1 MIEQLI
7 KKVDILSVFTR
18 CKDPLDIRFGDILKQ
33 YSDNTEIS
41 KNTIAILGVPQD
53 LGIIRNGGRPGAA
66 LGPEAI
72 RKALYKLTVHGL
84 SKQLDHIDII
94 DIGDIDCEGETLESI
109 REKHYAIAREI
120 LESGAKL
127 LVIGGGHDCA
137 YPHAK
142 ALNSL
147 SESISVINVDPHL
160 DVRDLIEGKAHSGS
174 PFREIQTELSPAFL
188 HEFGIQE
195 FSVSTHHVEYA
206 QQCSIGISWYAD
218 LRCRN
223 SINQDFLEIML
234 LAKRSSNNVF
244 VSFDTDSISSAFAP
258 GVSAP
263 AAIGFTSDE
272 ILGMSYVAAS
282 NHATV
287 IDFVEMNPQYD
298 QDGRTAK
305 IIALSIAMAI
315 KGWLE

>member
-1 MIEQLI
+1 MIEHLI
-7 KKVDILSVFTR
+7 KKVDIHSVFTP
-18 CKDPLDIRFGDILKQ
+18 CKDPLDKRFGDILKQ
-33 YSDNTEIS
+33 YSANTPIT
-41 KNTIAILGVPQD
+41 KDTIALLGIPQD

-66 LGPEAI
+66 NGPEAI

-84 SKQLDHIDII
+84 TKNIDQIDIV
-94 DIGDIDCEGETLESI
+94 DIGDIDCEGESLETI
-109 REKHYAIAREI
+109 REKHYSVAREL
-120 LESGAKL
+120 LESGAKII
-127 LVIGGGHDCA
+127 VIGGGHDCA
-137 YPHAK
+137 FPHAK
-142 ALNSL
+142 ALKSL
-147 SESISVINVDPHL
+147 SETISVINVDPHL

-174 PFREIQTELSPAFL
+174 PFREIHTELSPTFL

-195 FSVSTHHVEYA
+195 FSVSSHHVEYA
-206 QQCSIGISWYAD
+206 QQCSIGISWYSD
-218 LRCRN
+218 LRLRN
-223 SINQDFLEIML
+223 TINQDFLEIMQ
-234 LAKRSSNNVF
+234 LAKSSAENVF

-272 ILGMSYVAAS
+272 ILGMSYTAAS
-282 NHATV
+282 NNASV

-305 IIALSIAMAI
+305 VIALCIAMAI